1 MNQSP
6 NACAGMTVGRTAIR
20 AFCTKPPVTDAPTSA
35 ASDACMRER
44 ERETIRE
51 TSDKTEIERREG
63 EGEGGRRVEGKKE
76 SRGRVVSKRKQS
88 I

>member
-1 MNQSP
+1 
-6 NACAGMTVGRTAIR
+6 
-20 AFCTKPPVTDAPTSA
+20 
-35 ASDACMRER
+35 MRER

-51 TSDKTEIERREG
+51 TSDKTEIEIERR
-63 EGEGGRRVEGKKE
+63 EGEGGRRVEGKGGEKE